1 MHTYFVILWQL
12 LPVSVGQ
19 PKRWVV
25 LEKIGLDGWDGL
37 WDGCGLWVG
46 AGHFHAVTAA
56 ILVWRICE
64 IKKLLASFLP
74 PPQPHNHRHRSQA
87 VLPSIPAS
95 QHHPSQSPSP
105 VVVIK

>member
-37 WDGCGLWVG
+37 WAVGCGLEL
-46 AGHFHAVTAA
+46 A
-56 ILVWRICE
+56 IFML
-64 IKKLLASFLP
+64 
-74 PPQPHNHRHRSQA
+74 
-87 VLPSIPAS
+87 
-95 QHHPSQSPSP
+95 
-105 VVVIK
+105 

>member
-1 MHTYFVILWQL
+1 MGGAGEDWSGWL
-12 LPVSVGQ
+12 G
-19 PKRWVV
+19 WVV
-25 LEKIGLDGWDGL
+25 
-37 WDGCGLWVG
+37 GCGLWVG

-95 QHHPSQSPSP
+95 PIPIPIPSRSHQ
-105 VVVIK
+105 VICWSLAKCSW